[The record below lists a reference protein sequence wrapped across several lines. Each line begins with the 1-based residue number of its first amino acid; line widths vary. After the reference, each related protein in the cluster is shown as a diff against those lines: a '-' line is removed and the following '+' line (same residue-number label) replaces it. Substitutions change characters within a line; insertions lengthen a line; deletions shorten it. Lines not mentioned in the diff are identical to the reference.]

1 MTFKLIIFDLDD
13 TLIDT
18 SGSLGPRK
26 LFDALQVMVDAGLPV
41 KSLAEGLKRLKAIDE
56 NSLSGKETIT
66 QFVKEMNAPLH
77 LAEQGIKEYYENI
90 EGDFTIH
97 EVEGAQVVLQLLA
110 EKSTLVVVS
119 WGLEAQQLQKMKK
132 AGFDTALFAKT
143 IFIPENN
150 KKPVYRQLLLE

>member
-1 MTFKLIIFDLDD
+1 MMLLNWPAPLWGLLMTFKLIIFDLDD

-66 QFVKEMNAPLH
+66 QFVAEMKAPARF
-77 LAEQGIKEYYENI
+77 AEIGIKEYYEN
-90 EGDFTIH
+90 
-97 EVEGAQVVLQLLA
+97 
-110 EKSTLVVVS
+110 
-119 WGLEAQQLQKMKK
+119 
-132 AGFDTALFAKT
+132 
-143 IFIPENN
+143 
-150 KKPVYRQLLLE
+150 